1 MDGKSQYKLEVGI
14 GIRRDICIPL
24 VSIVVRGLFL
34 YICVRKNEKFIVRYG
49 LKTNINWMM
58 ELV

>member
-1 MDGKSQYKLEVGI
+1 MEKSYQYKLGIEI

-34 YICVRKNEKFIVRYG
+34 YVCVRKDEEFIVRYG
-49 LKTNINWMM
+49 LKTNINWKMK
-58 ELV
+58 LV